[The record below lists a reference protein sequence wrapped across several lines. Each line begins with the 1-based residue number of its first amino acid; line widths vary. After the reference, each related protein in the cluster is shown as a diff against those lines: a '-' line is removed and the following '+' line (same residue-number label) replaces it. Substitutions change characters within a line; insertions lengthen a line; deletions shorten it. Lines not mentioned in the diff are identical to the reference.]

1 MKFVGKIL
9 VTALAA
15 LIASFFLPGVSINSG
30 TTAVIL
36 AVVLALLNGFVKPIL
51 IILTIPITLLTL
63 GLFLLVIN
71 MLIIRWSAEIVPGFK
86 VSGWWSALWFSLLL
100 SFVTYLI
107 ESLIGKTDDRQRS
120 K

>member
-15 LIASFFLPGVSINSG
+15 LIASFFLPGVSIKDG

-36 AVVLALLNGFVKPIL
+36 AVVLALLNAFIKPIL
-51 IILTIPITLLTL
+51 IILTIPITILTL

-71 MLIIRWSAEIVPGFK
+71 MLIIRWSAEIVPGFS
-86 VSGWWSALWFSLLL
+86 VNGWWSALWFSLLL
-100 SFVTYLI
+100 SLVTYLI
-107 ESLIGKTDDRQRS
+107 ESLIGRTDNRQRQQ
-120 K
+120 